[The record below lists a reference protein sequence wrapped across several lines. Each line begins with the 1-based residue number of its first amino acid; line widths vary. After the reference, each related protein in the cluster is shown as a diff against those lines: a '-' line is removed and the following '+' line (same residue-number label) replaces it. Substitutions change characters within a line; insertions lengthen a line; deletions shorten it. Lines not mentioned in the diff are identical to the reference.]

1 MAARIPHPDWAAVG
15 AAFGFMCKN
24 IYNNSQLS
32 PDSPLK
38 QDVNRYGPPGGYFS
52 FINWRGRKILIN
64 LKKFHKSC
72 ILKR

>member
-1 MAARIPHPDWAAVG
+1 MAARIPHPDGAAVG
-15 AAFGFMCKN
+15 ATFSFKRKN
-24 IYNNSQLS
+24 VNNSRRLNHG
-32 PDSPLK
+32 SPLK

-52 FINWRGRKILIN
+52 FINPLGRKILIN